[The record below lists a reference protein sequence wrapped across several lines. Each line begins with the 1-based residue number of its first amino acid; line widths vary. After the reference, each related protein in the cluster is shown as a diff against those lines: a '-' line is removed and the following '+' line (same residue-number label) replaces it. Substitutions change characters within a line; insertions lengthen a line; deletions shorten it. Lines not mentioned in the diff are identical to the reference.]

1 MGKGHEGN
9 RGSRSEERGVLQPQH
24 AARIWTVVETHGKLC
39 QSLLPLPSFAV
50 ATSTYGRRGLADLAE
65 YRCAVS

>member
-9 RGSRSEERGVLQPQH
+9 RGSRSEEESCSHNTQS
-24 AARIWTVVETHGKLC
+24 RIWTVVETHGKLC
-39 QSLLPLPSFAV
+39 QSLLPLPSLAV

-65 YRCAVS
+65 YRCAAS